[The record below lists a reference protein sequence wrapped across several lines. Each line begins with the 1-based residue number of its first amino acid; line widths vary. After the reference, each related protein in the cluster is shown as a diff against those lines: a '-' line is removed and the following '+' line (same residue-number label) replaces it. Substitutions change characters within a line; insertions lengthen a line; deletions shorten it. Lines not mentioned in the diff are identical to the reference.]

1 MPRNEFENHD
11 KLEGFTDLQIKDML
25 ERGECTTND
34 VRIHRG
40 LPPVREV
47 PGSPEHEDLS
57 QEVHPV
63 EEDPHMWPAATRSA
77 LADLRKVPGLS
88 TTRRHIAE
96 RYGIEDV
103 ELP

>member
-1 MPRNEFENHD
+1 VPRNEFENHD

-47 PGSPEHEDLS
+47 PVPVEAAD
-57 QEVHPV
+57 QEVAPV
-63 EEDPHMWPAATRSA
+63 EDDPHMWPAATRPQ
-77 LADLRKVPGLS
+77 LEQLRRVPGLS
-88 TTRRHIAE
+88 TTQRHIAE
-96 RYGIEDV
+96 KYGIEDV